1 MVDIDS
7 NIPEVLH
14 FDAERITQVLIN
26 LMSNALK
33 FT

>member
-1 MVDIDS
+1 MALDD
-7 NIPEVLH
+7 NIPEILH
-14 FDAERITQVLIN
+14 FDSERITQVLIN